1 MALAEREAADPAD
14 PPPARASLYETD
26 FHAWAME
33 QAALIRRLAP
43 EGLDVENL
51 AEEIETLGR
60 SERREIERRLVV
72 LLTHLVKY
80 KFQPDK
86 RKGGWEA
93 SIRVQRRDLKDVL
106 SENPSLR
113 ALPSDVLGRAY
124 EKARYIAAIETGL
137 VVEDMPATCPFALEQ
152 VMDDDF
158 FGD

>member
-26 FHAWAME
+26 IHAWAME

-51 AEEIETLGR
+51 AEEIEALGGR
-60 SERREIERRLVV
+60 ERREIESRLEV
-72 LLTHLVKY
+72 LLVHLL
-80 KFQPDK
+80 KFKIQPYR
-86 RKGGWEA
+86 RKGGREA
-93 SIRVQRRDLKDVL
+93 TIKVQRRALKKRL
-106 SENPSLR
+106 AENPSLR
-113 ALPSDVLGRAY
+113 SLPSDALAEAY
-124 EKARYIAAIETGL
+124 QTARLQAVIETGL
-137 VVEDMPATCPFALEQ
+137 PEVDVPLGCPFALEQ